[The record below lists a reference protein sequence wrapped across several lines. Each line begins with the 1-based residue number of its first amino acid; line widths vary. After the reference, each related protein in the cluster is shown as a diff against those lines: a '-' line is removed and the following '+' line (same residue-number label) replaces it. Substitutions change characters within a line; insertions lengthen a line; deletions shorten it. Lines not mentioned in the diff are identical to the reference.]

1 MSSFLAIH
9 FMNPN
14 EQSVI
19 LVMLPIVNSDAY
31 IEKQES
37 WTCIPETGTCVP
49 DNFFLPIVNL
59 DIK

>member
-1 MSSFLAIH
+1 
-9 FMNPN
+9 MNPN